1 VYNRARF
8 RVEKC
13 KESRVTERL
22 FSPRRLDR
30 HAWILLLLLGAL
42 VGDLAAAQTGSVE
55 AGQAKSMICGSCHG
69 ADGNSVTPEW
79 PSIAGQHASYIVRQ
93 LEAYRAGERED
104 VGMQQYASM
113 LSEQDMYDLAT
124 YYAAQTPRPNGADSE
139 LVGLGEDIYRGGLP
153 GRSIPACMACH
164 GPRGL
169 GNPLAA
175 YPRVSAQH
183 ATYTFNTLRDYS
195 AGERR
200 SDGEPQTMRNVSEL
214 LQENEMRAV
223 ASYIQGLY

>member
-1 VYNRARF
+1 M
-8 RVEKC
+8 RVHETMC
-13 KESRVTERL
+13 
-22 FSPRRLDR
+22 SPTRLDR
-30 HAWILLLLLGAL
+30 RAPGLFVLLLGM
-42 VGDLAAAQTGSVE
+42 LAAPLTAAQTGSVE

-69 ADGNSVTPEW
+69 VDGNSVTPEW
-79 PSIAGQHASYIVRQ
+79 PSLAGQHASYIVKQ

-104 VGMQQYASM
+104 VGMQQYTSM
-113 LSEQDMYDLAT
+113 LSEQDMYDIAA
-124 YYAAQTPRPNGADSE
+124 YYSAQMPRPNGADPE
-139 LVGLGEDIYRGGLP
+139 LVSLGEDIYRGGLP
-153 GRSIPACMACH
+153 DRSIPACIACH

-183 ATYTFNTLRDYS
+183 ATYTLNTLRAYS

-200 SDGEPQTMRNVSEL
+200 SDGEPQTMRNVAEL

-223 ASYIQGLY
+223 ASYVQGLY